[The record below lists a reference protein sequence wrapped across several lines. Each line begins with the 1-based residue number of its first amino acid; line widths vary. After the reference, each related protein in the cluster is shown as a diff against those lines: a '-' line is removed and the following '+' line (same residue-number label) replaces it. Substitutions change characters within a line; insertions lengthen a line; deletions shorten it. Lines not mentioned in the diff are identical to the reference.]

1 MNIEE
6 KSLCPAFL
14 ILFPDHIIFQNF
26 YNLNDYLKIDLFCIL
41 DHKLTCFV
49 ETRLP
54 NNLFDV
60 FFTHKKKSREITN
73 YNGEKLTEG
82 ICGREMLWSFK
93 TLVGDFCNVAD
104 ITHQVFIIF
113 CHWF

>member
-60 FFTHKKKSREITN
+60 FFKYTQKKVSGNHKLQRGKIDRGN
-73 YNGEKLTEG
+73 
-82 ICGREMLWSFK
+82 LWQR
-93 TLVGDFCNVAD
+93 NVME
-104 ITHQVFIIF
+104 F
-113 CHWF
+113 